1 MSKPTSS
8 QPPQPKSL
16 LVYLTPLVVFALSLG
31 CEQIFAADG
40 EKDAEKR
47 AEAKTSF
54 FISTANIVPSNV
66 QPVQSG
72 VKLLEGIFLKLRNQP
87 QLAFG
92 NSRAQNL
99 LQSAAMS
106 NVGAKDASSA
116 TDQLLAIRPAERG
129 SKGMRFDYAPN
140 DFALEHASGH
150 HAAPNQYASAGKARV
165 ASANTQVKPLAQ
177 SIQNLTAAA
186 GALQDLTQNNEPAN
200 IKSYGNAA
208 ANQMRA
214 ARQMQNLDDR
224 SFANER
230 GQLVASTPMIT
241 EFKNAPIVSDYRRAS
256 MDASQNAASFSSAKR
271 SSSAGAR
278 AKAAGMVPPPPPLAV
293 PASVPSN
300 APSSFASA
308 GEDDRAQIA
317 AAPTMAPASP
327 GLFKN
332 IREISKQEKFSNGSG
347 IKEMFDERKVD
358 KAESFDKKQ
367 IALLPPSIVNGV
379 PLVHLGASALQIKE
393 SLGTKVKIDKQ
404 IVEDWTVWS
413 VTGHNR
419 SECALQLYFKH
430 GVVEAIRVFDASYL
444 GPDLGIKLGNDLQT
458 IKEKFGEPAFILPE
472 PAAAHGAEAGK
483 NYIYPISQV
492 SFALARSRDRA
503 KPAPQVVSMLIFNV
517 K

>member
-1 MSKPTSS
+1 MSKSTS
-8 QPPQPKSL
+8 PQHHKPKSL
-16 LVYLTPLVVFALSLG
+16 LVYLTPLMVFALSFG
-31 CEQIFAADG
+31 CEQIFAADA
-40 EKDAEKR
+40 EKDAEKKT

-54 FISTANIVPSNV
+54 FISTANIVQSNV
-66 QPVQSG
+66 QPATSG

-92 NSRAQNL
+92 NTRAQNL

-106 NVGAKDASSA
+106 NAGSKDVSSA

-129 SKGMRFDYAPN
+129 GRAMRFDYAPN
-140 DFALEHASGH
+140 EYAMEHSTGH
-150 HAAPNQYASAGKARV
+150 HQKAAYQSSALAKMVPAAAQV
-165 ASANTQVKPLAQ
+165 QVKPLAQ
-177 SIQNLTAAA
+177 SVQNLAGAA
-186 GALQDLTQNNEPAN
+186 GALQDLTQNNEPGN
-200 IKSYGNAA
+200 VKSYGAYGNA
-208 ANQMRA
+208 NHMRSP
-214 ARQMQNLDDR
+214 RQMQIADDR
-224 SFANER
+224 AFTNER
-230 GQLVASTPMIT
+230 GQLVASAPLIT
-241 EFKNAPIVSDYRRAS
+241 EFKD
-256 MDASQNAASFSSAKR
+256 
-271 SSSAGAR
+271 SSSAEDDRRVPTDGSQYSTSFAKKMSVPSAR
-278 AKAAGMVPPPPPLAV
+278 AKAAMVPAPPPVAV
-293 PASVPSN
+293 PAN
-300 APSSFASA
+300 APSSS
-308 GEDDRAQIA
+308 GRLNEDVSA
-317 AAPTMAPASP
+317 AAPSVAATMAPASP

-332 IREISKQEKFSNGSG
+332 IREIGKQDKFSNGSG
-347 IKEMFDERKVD
+347 IKEMFDEHKLD
-358 KAESFDKKQ
+358 KAVSVDKKQ
-367 IALLPPSIVNGV
+367 IAMLPPSIVSGV

-404 IVEDWTVWS
+404 IIDDWTVWS
-413 VTGHNR
+413 VTGRNR

-472 PAAAHGAEAGK
+472 PAAARGVEAGK

>member
-1 MSKPTSS
+1 MSKPTS
-8 QPPQPKSL
+8 PKHHKPKSL
-16 LVYLTPLVVFALSLG
+16 LVYLTPLVVFALSFG
-31 CEQIFAADG
+31 CEQIFAADA
-40 EKDAEKR
+40 EKDAEKKT
-47 AEAKTSF
+47 AEAKTAF

-99 LQSAAMS
+99 LQSAS
-106 NVGAKDASSA
+106 NVGGKDVSSA

-129 SKGMRFDYAPN
+129 SKGFRFDYAPN
-140 DFALEHASGH
+140 EYTLEQPSGH
-150 HAAPNQYASAGKARV
+150 RATSVSASSRTKLNSARV
-165 ASANTQVKPLAQ
+165 QVKPLAQ
-177 SIQNLTAAA
+177 SVQNLAGAA
-186 GALQDLTQNNEPAN
+186 GALQEITQNNEPGN
-200 IKSYGNAA
+200 VKSYGAYGGSTNI
-208 ANQMRA
+208 MRSP
-214 ARQMQNLDDR
+214 RQMQIADDR
-224 SFANER
+224 AFTNER
-230 GQLVASTPMIT
+230 GQLVASAPMIT
-241 EFKNAPIVSDYRRAS
+241 EFKNSISASDSRRIPSDGSAYSNSFAKAKSVAPS
-256 MDASQNAASFSSAKR
+256 
-271 SSSAGAR
+271 AR
-278 AKAAGMVPPPPPLAV
+278 AKSAAMVPPPPPLAV
-293 PASVPSN
+293 PAS
-300 APSSFASA
+300 APSSF
-308 GEDDRAQIA
+308 GVLNEDVSSTTPSA
-317 AAPTMAPASP
+317 AATMAPASP

-347 IKEMFDERKVD
+347 IKEMFDERKED
-358 KAESFDKKQ
+358 KADSLDKKQ
-367 IALLPPSIVNGV
+367 IAMLPPSIVSGV

-393 SLGTKVKIDKQ
+393 SLGTKVRIDKQ
-404 IVEDWTVWS
+404 TIEDWTVWS

-472 PAAAHGAEAGK
+472 PAAARGAEAGK